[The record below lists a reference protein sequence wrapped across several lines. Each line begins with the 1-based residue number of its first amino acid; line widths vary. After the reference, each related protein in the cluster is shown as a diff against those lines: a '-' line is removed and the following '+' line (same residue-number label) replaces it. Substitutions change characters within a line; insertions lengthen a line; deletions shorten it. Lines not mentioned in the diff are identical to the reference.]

1 MTEDK
6 NTLSNSARELI
17 ERLGD
22 SALIYAHDRIDTLRA
37 KGSPREIDQALL
49 LLGEIEDLLEKE
61 NP

>member
-22 SALIYAHDRIDTLRA
+22 SALIYAHDRIDTLRD

-49 LLGEIEDLLEKE
+49 LLGEIEDVLEKE